1 MYGTISF
8 PGLGL
13 SFNPSRVAFSIGS
26 KPIYWYGI
34 IIAAGFLL
42 AVYYAMRRADQFGLT
57 QDNIIDMLICAVPL
71 AIIGARAYYCLFSW
85 NLYKDDPIRVLYIWE
100 GGLAIYGG
108 VIGAVIGLF
117 LYTKVKKVKT
127 SALLDIGGLGLL
139 IGQSIGRWG
148 NFMNRE
154 AFGAQTDSFLRMG
167 LTDANGATIYVHPT
181 FLYESVW
188 NAIGLL
194 ILHFYSKRRKFDG
207 QIFLM
212 YLGWYGLGRMFIE
225 GLRTDSLYVGASN
238 LRVSQ
243 LLAGICFLAV
253 VIFLVY
259 DKIFREHDPRDL
271 YVNQVAQRKAAE
283 AVEATEAAAEETA
296 SEVEEAAENAAEDAE
311 DEETVE
317 AEEAAETEAE
327 AAPEDTSDEDTE
339 A

>member
-42 AVYYAMRRADQFGLT
+42 AVYYALKRADQFGLT

-117 LYTKVKKVKT
+117 IYTKVKKVKT
-127 SALLDIGGLGLL
+127 SAMLDIGGLGLL

-154 AFGAQTDSFLRMG
+154 AFGAQTNSFLRMG
-167 LTDANGATIYVHPT
+167 LTDASGATIYVHPT

-225 GLRTDSLYVGASN
+225 GLRTDSLYVGSSN

-259 DKIFREHDPRDL
+259 DKIFREHDPAEL
-271 YVNQVAQRKAAE
+271 YVNQVARQKAAE
-283 AVEATEAAAEETA
+283 AMAAAEEA
-296 SEVEEAAENAAEDAE
+296 APEAAEAPESGA
-311 DEETVE
+311 
-317 AEEAAETEAE
+317 EAAETSTAE
-327 AAPEDTSDEDTE
+327 ENKTGAEDNEAPEQTE
-339 A
+339 LGAESEESSQE

>member
-167 LTDANGATIYVHPT
+167 LTDASGATIYVHPT

-188 NAIGLL
+188 NAVGLL
-194 ILHFYSKRRKFDG
+194 ILHFDSKRRKFDG

-225 GLRTDSLYVGASN
+225 GLRTDSLYVGSSN

-259 DKIFREHDPRDL
+259 DKIFREHDPKDL
-271 YVNQVAQRKAAE
+271 YVNQVAQQKAAE
-283 AVEATEAAAEETA
+283 AVEATEAAAEDAVSEVEETA
-296 SEVEEAAENAAEDAE
+296 EDTETVEVEEAAG
-311 DEETVE
+311 
-317 AEEAAETEAE
+317 TEAE
-327 AAPEDTSDEDTE
+327 AAPEDASDEDTE

>member
-71 AIIGARAYYCLFSW
+71 AIVGARAYYCLFSW

-139 IGQSIGRWG
+139 IGQAIGRWG

-167 LTDANGATIYVHPT
+167 LTDASGATIYVHPT

-243 LLAGICFLAV
+243 LLAGVCFLAV

-259 DKIFREHDPRDL
+259 DKIFREHDPADL

-283 AVEATEAAAEETA
+283 AVA
-296 SEVEEAAENAAEDAE
+296 AAEDAVSE
-311 DEETVE
+311 TEEEAETVE
-317 AEEAAETEAE
+317 AVEAAGEAAGTEAE
-327 AAPEDTSDEDTE
+327 AAPEDASDEDTE

>member
-167 LTDANGATIYVHPT
+167 LTDASGATIYVHPT

-225 GLRTDSLYVGASN
+225 GLRTDSLYVGSSN

-271 YVNQVAQRKAAE
+271 YVNQVAQLKAAE

-327 AAPEDTSDEDTE
+327 AAPEDASDEDTE

>member
-13 SFNPSRVAFSIGS
+13 SFNPSRVAFSIGN

-167 LTDANGATIYVHPT
+167 LTDASGATIYVHPT

-259 DKIFREHDPRDL
+259 DKIFREHDPKDL

-283 AVEATEAAAEETA
+283 AVAAAEDAVSET
-296 SEVEEAAENAAEDAE
+296 EEAAEDT
-311 DEETVE
+311 ETVE
-317 AEEAAETEAE
+317 AEEAAGTEAE
-327 AAPEDTSDEDTE
+327 AAPEDASDEDTE

>member
-139 IGQSIGRWG
+139 IGQAIGRWG

-167 LTDANGATIYVHPT
+167 LTDASGATIYVHPT

-271 YVNQVAQRKAAE
+271 YVNQVAQWKAAE
-283 AVEATEAAAEETA
+283 AVA
-296 SEVEEAAENAAEDAE
+296 AAEDAVSE
-311 DEETVE
+311 TEEEAETVE
-317 AEEAAETEAE
+317 AVEAAGEATGTEAE
-327 AAPEDTSDEDTE
+327 AAPEDASDEDTE

>member
-13 SFNPSRVAFSIGS
+13 SFNPSRVAFSIGN

-100 GGLAIYGG
+100 GGLAINGG
-108 VIGAVIGLF
+108 VIGAAIGLF

-167 LTDANGATIYVHPT
+167 LTDASGATIYVHPT

-243 LLAGICFLAV
+243 LLAGVCFLAV

-259 DKIFREHDPRDL
+259 DKIFREHDPKDL

-283 AVEATEAAAEETA
+283 AVA
-296 SEVEEAAENAAEDAE
+296 AAEDAVSE
-311 DEETVE
+311 TEEEVETVE
-317 AEEAAETEAE
+317 AVEAAGEATGTEAE
-327 AAPEDTSDEDTE
+327 AAPEDASDEDTE

>member
-13 SFNPSRVAFSIGS
+13 SFNPSRVAFSIGN

-108 VIGAVIGLF
+108 VIGAAIGLF
-117 LYTKVKKVKT
+117 LYAKVKKVKT
-127 SALLDIGGLGLL
+127 LALLDIGGLGLL

-167 LTDANGATIYVHPT
+167 LTDASGATIYVHPT

-225 GLRTDSLYVGASN
+225 GLRTDSLYVGSSN

-259 DKIFREHDPRDL
+259 DKIFREHDPKDL

-283 AVEATEAAAEETA
+283 AVAATEDAVSETEE
-296 SEVEEAAENAAEDAE
+296 EV
-311 DEETVE
+311 ETVE
-317 AEEAAETEAE
+317 AVEAAGEATGTEAE
-327 AAPEDTSDEDTE
+327 AAPEDASDEDTE

>member
-13 SFNPSRVAFSIGS
+13 SFNPSRVAFSIGN
-26 KPIYWYGI
+26 KHIYWYGI

-108 VIGAVIGLF
+108 VIGAAIGLF
-117 LYTKVKKVKT
+117 LYAKVKKVKT
-127 SALLDIGGLGLL
+127 LALLDIGGLGLL

-167 LTDANGATIYVHPT
+167 LTDASGATIYVHPT

-225 GLRTDSLYVGASN
+225 GLRTDSLYVGSSN

-259 DKIFREHDPRDL
+259 DKIFREHDPKDL

-283 AVEATEAAAEETA
+283 AVAATEDAVSETEE
-296 SEVEEAAENAAEDAE
+296 EV
-311 DEETVE
+311 ETVE
-317 AEEAAETEAE
+317 AVEAAGEATGTEAE
-327 AAPEDTSDEDTE
+327 AAPEDASDEDTE

>member
-42 AVYYAMRRADQFGLT
+42 AVYYAMKRADQFGLT

-127 SALLDIGGLGLL
+127 TAMLDIGGLGLL

-167 LTDANGATIYVHPT
+167 LTDASGATIYVHPT

-188 NAIGLL
+188 NAVGLL

-225 GLRTDSLYVGASN
+225 GLRTDSLYVGSSN

-243 LLAGICFLAV
+243 LLAGICFLGV

-259 DKIFREHDPRDL
+259 DKIFREHDPEEL
-271 YVNQVAQRKAAE
+271 YVNQVARQKAA
-283 AVEATEAAAEETA
+283 EAAAEET
-296 SEVEEAAENAAEDAE
+296 VELAA
-311 DEETVE
+311 EETVE
-317 AEEAAETEAE
+317 PEAAEQTATEAE
-327 AAPEDTSDEDTE
+327 APAEPEADAEPPEAAPEQKSEE
-339 A
+339 SSQQE

>member
-167 LTDANGATIYVHPT
+167 LTDASGATIYVHPT

-225 GLRTDSLYVGASN
+225 GLRTDSLYVGSSN

-327 AAPEDTSDEDTE
+327 AAPEDASDEDTE

>member
-13 SFNPSRVAFSIGS
+13 SFNPSRIAFSIGS

-42 AVYYAMRRADQFGLT
+42 AVYYAMKRADQFGLT

-71 AIIGARAYYCLFSW
+71 AIIGARAYYCIFSW
-85 NLYKDDPIRVLYIWE
+85 GLYKDDPIRVLYIWE

-117 LYTKVKKVKT
+117 IYTKVKKVKT
-127 SALLDIGGLGLL
+127 SAMLDIGGLGLL

-154 AFGAQTDSFLRMG
+154 AFGAETTSFLRMG
-167 LTDANGATIYVHPT
+167 LTDANGVTIYVHPT

-188 NAIGLL
+188 NVLGLL

-225 GLRTDSLYVGASN
+225 GLRTDSLYVGSSN

-243 LLAGICFLAV
+243 LLAGICFLGV

-259 DKIFREHDPRDL
+259 DKIFREHKPEEL
-271 YVNQVAQRKAAE
+271 FVNQVAAKKAAE
-283 AVEATEAAAEETA
+283 AAEPEAAAEV
-296 SEVEEAAENAAEDAE
+296 SEGSAEPVEPAPEP
-311 DEETVE
+311 
-317 AEEAAETEAE
+317 AETEE
-327 AAPEDTSDEDTE
+327 AAPEAENTAERQDE

>member
-167 LTDANGATIYVHPT
+167 LTDASGATIYVHPT

-188 NAIGLL
+188 NLVGLL

-225 GLRTDSLYVGASN
+225 GLRTDSLYVGSSN

-259 DKIFREHDPRDL
+259 DKIFREHDPKDL
-271 YVNQVAQRKAAE
+271 YVNQVAQQKAAE
-283 AVEATEAAAEETA
+283 AVEATEAAAEDAVSEVEETA
-296 SEVEEAAENAAEDAE
+296 EDTETVEVEEAAG
-311 DEETVE
+311 
-317 AEEAAETEAE
+317 TEAE
-327 AAPEDTSDEDTE
+327 AAPEDASDEDTE

>member
-108 VIGAVIGLF
+108 VIGAAIGLF

-167 LTDANGATIYVHPT
+167 LTDASGATIYVHPT

-225 GLRTDSLYVGASN
+225 GLRTDSLYVGSSN

-259 DKIFREHDPRDL
+259 DKIFREHDPKDL
-271 YVNQVAQRKAAE
+271 YVNQVAQRKATEAVAATEDAVSETEEEAETVE
-283 AVEATEAAAEETA
+283 AVEAAGEAAG
-296 SEVEEAAENAAEDAE
+296 
-311 DEETVE
+311 
-317 AEEAAETEAE
+317 TEAE
-327 AAPEDTSDEDTE
+327 AAPEDASDEDTE

>member
-167 LTDANGATIYVHPT
+167 LTDASGATIYVHPT

-225 GLRTDSLYVGASN
+225 GLRTDSLYVGSSN

-259 DKIFREHDPRDL
+259 DKIFREHDPKDL

-283 AVEATEAAAEETA
+283 AAAAAEENV
-296 SEVEEAAENAAEDAE
+296 SEVEDDAETAEAAEAAG
-311 DEETVE
+311 
-317 AEEAAETEAE
+317 EAAGTEAE
-327 AAPEDTSDEDTE
+327 AAPEDASDEDTE

>member
-167 LTDANGATIYVHPT
+167 LTDASGATIYVHPT

-259 DKIFREHDPRDL
+259 DKIFREHDPKDL

-283 AVEATEAAAEETA
+283 AAA
-296 SEVEEAAENAAEDAE
+296 AAEDAVSE
-311 DEETVE
+311 TEEAETVE
-317 AEEAAETEAE
+317 AAEAAGEAAGTEAE
-327 AAPEDTSDEDTE
+327 AAPEDASDEDTE

>member
-71 AIIGARAYYCLFSW
+71 AIVGARAYYCLFSW

-117 LYTKVKKVKT
+117 LYTKAKKVKT

-259 DKIFREHDPRDL
+259 DKIFREHDPENL
-271 YVNQVAQRKAAE
+271 YVNQVAQRKAEE
-283 AVEATEAAAEETA
+283 AVA
-296 SEVEEAAENAAEDAE
+296 AAEDAVSE
-311 DEETVE
+311 TEEEAETVE
-317 AEEAAETEAE
+317 AAEAAGEAAGTEAE
-327 AAPEDTSDEDTE
+327 AAPEDASDEDTE

>member
-71 AIIGARAYYCLFSW
+71 AIVGARAYYCLFSW

-167 LTDANGATIYVHPT
+167 LTDASGATIYVHPT

-188 NAIGLL
+188 NAVGLL

-259 DKIFREHDPRDL
+259 DKIFREHDPKDL

-296 SEVEEAAENAAEDAE
+296 SEVEEEAETVGA
-311 DEETVE
+311 EET
-317 AEEAAETEAE
+317 AETEAE